1 MNINPGE
8 LNKRIKFITTTSG
21 QDADGFPIAEEI
33 THHECWAKVT
43 NTSGTELIKANAEF
57 SEVKTRFLI
66 RYTKKKIENFWTL
79 VFIGNPYDIAY
90 TNDYEFSHEYI
101 EIFATLRR

>member
-8 LNKRIKFITTTSG
+8 LNKRIKFVTTTNG
-21 QDADGFPIAEEI
+21 TDENGFPIPEETI
-33 THHECWAKVT
+33 HHECWAKVS
-43 NTSGTELIKANAEF
+43 NTSGSEIIKANAEF

-66 RYTKKKIENFWTL
+66 RYTKKAIDRVWMIIFG
-79 VFIGNPYDIAY
+79 GNSYDITY

-101 EIFATLRR
+101 EIFATLRK